1 MGDNNA
7 ARETPQANWRASLT
21 KAARFSKLQ
30 FANCW
35 RGISRVWRSI
45 VQFSELQFANC
56 WRGISRVWLSIVR
69 FSELQFTNCW
79 RGISRVWLNIVRF
92 PKLFEALLV
101 SVGLLQGY
109 VLWRTDQALHLAAK
123 AQQEAAG
130 VANKMRVIIEATER
144 PWIGPNGARIE
155 GTLETGKRI
164 STTVPYQNTG
174 RQPSPLLITTSPKL
188 FTREQFEKITG
199 DVTMWIFAKQQSCM
213 ATAVPWNFLNTRV
226 AYPTI
231 GFSTYLL
238 HVDSD
243 DASLV
248 PRDRFLATDK
258 FMSGDEIFVFVG
270 CFVYGTT
277 ETPHHSSFCFFY
289 DHKVS
294 DIHSLPYCLTGQRA
308 D

>member
-69 FSELQFTNCW
+69 FSELQFANCWRGISRVWLSIVRFSELLFTNCF

-109 VLWRTDQALHLAAK
+109 VLWRTDQALHLAAN

-144 PWIGPNGARIE
+144 PWIGPN
-155 GTLETGKRI
+155 
-164 STTVPYQNTG
+164 
-174 RQPSPLLITTSPKL
+174 
-188 FTREQFEKITG
+188 
-199 DVTMWIFAKQQSCM
+199 
-213 ATAVPWNFLNTRV
+213 
-226 AYPTI
+226 
-231 GFSTYLL
+231 
-238 HVDSD
+238 
-243 DASLV
+243 
-248 PRDRFLATDK
+248 
-258 FMSGDEIFVFVG
+258 
-270 CFVYGTT
+270 
-277 ETPHHSSFCFFY
+277 
-289 DHKVS
+289 
-294 DIHSLPYCLTGQRA
+294 
-308 D
+308 